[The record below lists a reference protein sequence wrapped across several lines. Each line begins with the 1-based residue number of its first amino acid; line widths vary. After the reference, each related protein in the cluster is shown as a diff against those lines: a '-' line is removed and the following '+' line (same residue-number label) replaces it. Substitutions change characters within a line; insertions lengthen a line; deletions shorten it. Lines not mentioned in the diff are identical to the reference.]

1 MRASSAQNLLSRGKI
16 MRWPTRW
23 FVLLAV
29 SFMAP
34 GTLVYAQSDKPA
46 DDRTKPASKAATEEE
61 VEQLRREVAD
71 LKATIQQL
79 VQINHQQADGGGHL
93 VQASGAPLS
102 SASAPEPTAAD
113 IEVLQKEI
121 DVLQK
126 KASDAPA
133 ATSGWN
139 GEHFFLKSSDG
150 NFTLMPVGYLNAQYQ
165 FNHGDGAP
173 PDTFAIRRARFG
185 VQGSYGKQLD
195 YAFLFD
201 TANTASNAI
210 AVRDAYIDFK
220 PWKIAQFQAGQFKV
234 PFSQEVGTGDTSVE
248 FIERSP
254 TAVLYPDAAGT
265 FRAPGVVAHGN
276 IGDGLIQ
283 YWAGVFNGKGL
294 VATNTTDEPEVV
306 ARMRIYPFRH
316 SDGMFKGLAIGGSI
330 NHSRSRG
337 LSNELSFSG
346 VMNDSLYTFFPQF
359 RINGGIERY
368 NGHFQWL
375 YGRMGIRGEYT
386 QGLWKRQNVGA
397 EQLGGIGF
405 VSLPGITGKGAY
417 VQGTYLLTGETEPEN
432 AIPRVKHPVIGPNSP
447 GETGGP
453 GWGAWSVKF
462 RYSWLEGRAPGFNC
476 PPSICPITPAIFP
489 LQSDQTRQYSMGVN
503 WYLNYW
509 VLLKFDFNVD
519 QLKNPSVQGVT
530 PRNYFVALQG
540 VQFRF

>member
-1 MRASSAQNLLSRGKI
+1 

-23 FVLLAV
+23 FVLLAIC
-29 SFMAP
+29 FLAP

-46 DDRTKPASKAATEEE
+46 DDRVKPAFKAATEEE

-79 VQINHQQADGGGHL
+79 VQVNHQQAAGGGHL
-93 VQASGAPLS
+93 VQANASPSDAT
-102 SASAPEPTAAD
+102 SAPEPTAAD
-113 IEVLQKEI
+113 LDVLQKEI

-126 KASDAPA
+126 KASDAPP

-201 TANTASNAI
+201 TANTAANAV

-220 PWKIAQFQAGQFKV
+220 PWKVAQFQAGQFKV

-248 FIERSP
+248 FIERSL

-265 FRAPGVVAHGN
+265 FRAPGAVAHGN
-276 IGDGLIQ
+276 LGDGLIQ
-283 YWAGVFNGKGL
+283 YWAGIFNGKGL
-294 VATNTTDEPEVV
+294 VVNNTTDEPEVV
-306 ARMRIYPFRH
+306 GRIRIYPFRH
-316 SDGMFKGLAIGGSI
+316 SDGMLKGFAIGGSVS
-330 NHSRSRG
+330 HSRSRG
-337 LSNELSFSG
+337 LSNEVSFSG

-368 NGHFQWL
+368 NAHFQWL
-375 YGRMGIRGEYT
+375 YGRMGVRGEYT
-386 QGLWKRQNVGA
+386 QGLWKRDNVGA

-519 QLKNPSVQGVT
+519 QLKNPSVQGIT

>member
-1 MRASSAQNLLSRGKI
+1 

-29 SFMAP
+29 CLMTP
-34 GTLVYAQSDKPA
+34 GTLVYAQSDKPLEGA
-46 DDRTKPASKAATEEE
+46 KAAPKAATEEE

-79 VQINHQQADGGGHL
+79 VEVNHQQAAGGGRL
-93 VQASGAPLS
+93 VQANAVVRDAGT
-102 SASAPEPTAAD
+102 APEPTAAD
-113 IEVLQKEI
+113 LDILQKEI
-121 DVLQK
+121 EILQK
-126 KASDAPA
+126 KADTAPP

-139 GEHFFLKSSDG
+139 GEHFYLKSTDG

-165 FNHGDGAP
+165 FNNGDGAP
-173 PDTFAIRRARFG
+173 PNTFAIRRARFG
-185 VQGSYGKQLD
+185 VQGNYGKQLD

-201 TANTASNAI
+201 TANTASNGVTI
-210 AVRDAYIDFK
+210 RDAYIDFK
-220 PWKIAQFQAGQFKV
+220 PWKVLQFQAGQYKV
-234 PFSQEVGTGDTSVE
+234 PFSQEVGTGDTAVE
-248 FIERSP
+248 LIERSLVS
-254 TAVLYPDAAGT
+254 VLYPDAAGT
-265 FRAPGVVAHGN
+265 FRAPGVTAHGVLL
-276 IGDGLIQ
+276 DDRVQ
-283 YWAGVFNGKGL
+283 YWVGAFNGKGL
-294 VATNTTDEPEVV
+294 VTNNTTDEPEVV
-306 ARMRIYPFRH
+306 ARMRIYPWKKSSNEWLNGF
-316 SDGMFKGLAIGGSI
+316 AIGGSI

-346 VMNDSLYTFFPQF
+346 VTNDSEFTFFPQF

-375 YGRMGIRGEYT
+375 MGRFGLRGEYT
-386 QGLWKRQNVGA
+386 QALWKRDNIGA
-397 EQLGGIGF
+397 QQLGGIGF
-405 VSLPGITGKGAY
+405 VSLPGIVGKGAY
-417 VQGTYLLTGETEPEN
+417 GQLTYLLTGEKEPEN

-462 RYSWLEGRAPGFNC
+462 RYSYLQGKAPGSTC
-476 PPSICPITPAIFP
+476 PPSVCPITPAIFP
-489 LQSDQTRQYSMGVN
+489 TQSDHTDQFSAGLN

-519 QLKNPSVQGVT
+519 RLKNPSVQGIL